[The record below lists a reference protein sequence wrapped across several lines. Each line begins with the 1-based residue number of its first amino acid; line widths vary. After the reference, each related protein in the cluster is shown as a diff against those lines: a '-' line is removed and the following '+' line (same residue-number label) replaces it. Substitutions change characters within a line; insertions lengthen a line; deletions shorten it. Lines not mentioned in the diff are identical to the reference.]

1 MEHLEQLKDIYPS
14 KIGQDW
20 HHRNCYGCGPDN
32 TKGLHLE
39 FPFEEETGDVFFI
52 TKIDKSFE
60 GAPGY
65 AHGGVMAAILDEAQ
79 GVLCFHIGHFV
90 MTDQLNISY
99 KKACPLNEEIEVR
112 AKISAV
118 RRRRLH
124 TTATIK
130 LVRTGEILA
139 TSKAR
144 WYDMPERIFTRM
156 FHRSPLSTERLAKLL
171 IENKKRGKEIR
182 KKFKKS

>member
-1 MEHLEQLKDIYPS
+1 MNHDTVEVVGD
-14 KIGQDW
+14 GQVV
-20 HHRNCYGCGPDN
+20 
-32 TKGLHLE
+32 TAVK
-39 FPFEEETGDVFFI
+39 
-52 TKIDKSFE
+52 
-60 GAPGY
+60 A
-65 AHGGVMAAILDEAQ
+65 
-79 GVLCFHIGHFV
+79 
-90 MTDQLNISY
+90 LN
-99 KKACPLNEEIEVR
+99 KTLNEEIEIR

-130 LVRTGEILA
+130 LVRTGEVLA

-171 IENKKRGKEIR
+171 AENKKRGKIIR